1 MAKKRN
7 SDMTSTSLD
16 VTNDW
21 FLNMDKGLLN
31 GVIFLDL
38 KKAFNTMEHKIL
50 LDKQKPYGI
59 RQASLNWLASYLTN
73 RSPKTPK
80 ALRGE

>member
-21 FLNMDKGLLN
+21 FLNMDKGVLN

-50 LDKQKPYGI
+50 LDKLKPYGV
-59 RQASLNWLASYLTN
+59 RQAYA
-73 RSPKTPK
+73 
-80 ALRGE
+80 

>member
-1 MAKKRN
+1 
-7 SDMTSTSLD
+7 MTSTSLD

-21 FLNMDKGLLN
+21 FLNMDKGVLN

-50 LDKQKPYGI
+50 LDKLKPYGV
-59 RQASLNWLASYLTN
+59 RQAYA
-73 RSPKTPK
+73 
-80 ALRGE
+80 